1 MESKED
7 STPGRALEAQ
17 TKRIF
22 APLSTSFS
30 SEGEGEVVGFSEHE
44 SPSRYAHFDEI
55 QCGCAVFVEVA
66 HKHASKALRGSY
78 LAATFTVNRT
88 P

>member
-1 MESKED
+1 MESNED

-30 SEGEGEVVGFSEHE
+30 SGAECEVMGFSEHE
-44 SPSRYAHFDEI
+44 SPSRYAHFDGI
-55 QCGCAVFVEVA
+55 QCGCAVLVEVA
-66 HKHASKALRGSY
+66 HKHASKALPG
-78 LAATFTVNRT
+78 T
-88 P
+88 